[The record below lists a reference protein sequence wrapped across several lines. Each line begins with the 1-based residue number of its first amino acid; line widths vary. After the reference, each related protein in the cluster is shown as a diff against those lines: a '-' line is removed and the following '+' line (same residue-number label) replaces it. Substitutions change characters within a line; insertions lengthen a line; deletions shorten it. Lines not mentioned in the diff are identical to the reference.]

1 MRRVHQGRGTVFAR
15 NSERR
20 LLADTVE
27 KLPSGTAV
35 IYQLYVSVDEGAAS
49 CIMMASKT
57 TSREFFNAIGQEP
70 SFRQNLRPGICAYQE
85 FHV

>member
-1 MRRVHQGRGTVFAR
+1 MRKFGLL
-15 NSERR
+15 R
-20 LLADTVE
+20 LRADTVE

-57 TSREFFNAIGQEP
+57 TSREFFNT
-70 SFRQNLRPGICAYQE
+70 ICHERMLVQRN
-85 FHV
+85 